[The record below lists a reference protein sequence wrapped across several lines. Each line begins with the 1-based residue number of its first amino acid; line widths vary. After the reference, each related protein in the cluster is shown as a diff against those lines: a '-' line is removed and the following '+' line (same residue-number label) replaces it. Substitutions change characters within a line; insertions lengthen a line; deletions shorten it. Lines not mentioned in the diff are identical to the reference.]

1 MKLKDILADRSLS
14 EKSDHEVGMAQNQL
28 KAIHQAAGDLEHKI
42 GDEEINLP
50 GWIQAHIT
58 SAYEYLKQANDGY
71 HKLDEAQSK
80 YTIQA
85 SGGSWSVI
93 DNKTNRPDNK
103 SVLKNGESLAKYLK
117 DQNIGHLV
125 TNLDALDKKFHKV
138 ALSEFKSLNENPNK
152 FDYTKV
158 KQAKYGRGLS
168 IFGYK
173 GRKEYYVGN
182 ADTDKE
188 ADEMAQYL
196 DQHGKKAFDNRYGQM
211 AESSFM
217 PNEESEGLWANI
229 HAKRKRGEKPATPG
243 DKEYP
248 KTLDI
253 DDEMFVLDKSSK
265 NESIKLKEL
274 LNERQAKQAVAGGKV
289 QRFITGYNQT
299 IAGKKYSEIEY
310 ERVEID
316 NNRDIVTLRVDSP
329 KEIAGKLIEV
339 PFKTLRRGSFM
350 ATPIQN
356 AL

>member
-1 MKLKDILADRSLS
+1 
-14 EKSDHEVGMAQNQL
+14 
-28 KAIHQAAGDLEHKI
+28 
-42 GDEEINLP
+42 
-50 GWIQAHIT
+50 
-58 SAYEYLKQANDGY
+58 
-71 HKLDEAQSK
+71 
-80 YTIQA
+80 
-85 SGGSWSVI
+85 
-93 DNKTNRPDNK
+93 
-103 SVLKNGESLAKYLK
+103 
-117 DQNIGHLV
+117 
-125 TNLDALDKKFHKV
+125 
-138 ALSEFKSLNENPNK
+138 
-152 FDYTKV
+152 
-158 KQAKYGRGLS
+158 
-168 IFGYK
+168 
-173 GRKEYYVGN
+173 
-182 ADTDKE
+182 
-188 ADEMAQYL
+188 MAQYL

-350 ATPIQN
+350 ATPIPN